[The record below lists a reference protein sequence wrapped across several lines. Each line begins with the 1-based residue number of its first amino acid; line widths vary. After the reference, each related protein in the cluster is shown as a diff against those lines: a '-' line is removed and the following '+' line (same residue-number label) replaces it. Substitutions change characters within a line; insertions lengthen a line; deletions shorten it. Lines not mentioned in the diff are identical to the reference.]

1 MPDWTIKE
9 VLERALQIEAENYG
23 EYQRESDAAS
33 NPAVKAM
40 FKFLA
45 EEEKGHI
52 KLIKDKMAEFNIS
65 P

>member
-23 EYQRESDAAS
+23 EYQRESADSS

-40 FKFLA
+40 FTFLA
-45 EEEKGHI
+45 EEEKRHI
-52 KLIKDKMAEFNIS
+52 KLIKDKMAEFNITE
-65 P
+65 

>member
-23 EYQRESDAAS
+23 EYHREAGTAT

-40 FKFLA
+40 FTFLA
-45 EEEKGHI
+45 EEEKRHI
-52 KLIKDKMAEFNIS
+52 KMIKDKMAEFKITE
-65 P
+65 